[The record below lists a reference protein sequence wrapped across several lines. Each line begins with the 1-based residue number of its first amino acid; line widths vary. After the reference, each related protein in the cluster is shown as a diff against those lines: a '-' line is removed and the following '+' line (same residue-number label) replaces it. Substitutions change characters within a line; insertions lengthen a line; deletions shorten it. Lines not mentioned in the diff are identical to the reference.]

1 MDDLQQL
8 ATLLAKPEPS
18 GDVIGRG
25 RRELI
30 DAIHAP
36 ARRRLGRWAGVR
48 RPGMARPGVG
58 RRYPAGW
65 LACGAGLTAAA
76 AAAAAVVATGLLTPG
91 GTVPSGTHPV
101 PTGTAPTQPAVA
113 PSPAQKVLLAAA
125 ATVLRQHEGT
135 YWHFKIKMNLNGPK
149 PPPGWHVINTD
160 EGWIA
165 RDGKYWNAQPRC
177 AAPAGTAVFEGPG
190 LGGFRLGN
198 IVLTYQVTRRLPTNP
213 AALAAWFAKYNPDG
227 KYGVSFVADALIALQ
242 WQVPTPPRVR
252 AAAFQALAAMP
263 GVTSLGPVKGG
274 VGLLITFPHEPDSW
288 IRLVIDPATSLVRSE
303 GNLKGVT
310 IIQKAQW
317 TNRLPRVI
325 PLPPKYACGR

>member
-18 GDVIGRG
+18 GDVIDRG
-25 RRELI
+25 RRGLT
-30 DAIHAP
+30 DAIHTP
-36 ARRRLGRWAGVR
+36 ARRRPGRW
-48 RPGMARPGVG
+48 GMARPGVG

-65 LACGAGLTAAA
+65 LACGAGLTTA
-76 AAAAAVVATGLLTPG
+76 AAAAAVVVATGVLTPG
-91 GTVPSGTHPV
+91 GTVPSGTNPAPV
-101 PTGTAPTQPAVA
+101 GPHSRGPAPAQPAVV
-113 PSPAQKVLLAAA
+113 PSPAQKILLAAA
-125 ATVLRQHEGT
+125 ATVLGQHQGT

-160 EGWIA
+160 ESWIA

-177 AAPAGTAVFEGPG
+177 AAPPGTAVFEGPG
-190 LGGFRLGN
+190 LGEFGLGN
-198 IVLTYQVTRRLPTNP
+198 IELTYQITRRLPTNP
-213 AALAAWFAKYNPDG
+213 AALAAWFAKHNPHD
-227 KYGVSFVADALIALQ
+227 KYGLPFVADALIALQ
-242 WQVPTPPRVR
+242 WQVPAPPRIR